1 MYNVQSLLCLLTENG
16 STKSQAGRLPSRQ
29 RETNSKHSLT
39 TKSLCTH
46 RTSVAQVCAELF
58 LFSQARRILSFI
70 SVVVCVGNVAME
82 PTNDFNVRAW

>member
-1 MYNVQSLLCLLTENG
+1 
-16 STKSQAGRLPSRQ
+16 
-29 RETNSKHSLT
+29 LT